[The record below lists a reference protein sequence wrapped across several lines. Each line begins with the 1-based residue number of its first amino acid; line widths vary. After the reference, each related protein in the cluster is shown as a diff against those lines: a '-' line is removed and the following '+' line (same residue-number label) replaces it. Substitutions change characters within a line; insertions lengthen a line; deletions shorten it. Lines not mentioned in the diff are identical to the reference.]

1 MRTRCLVCLK
11 RAFLCLSPN
20 IKPGE
25 VEIRTAQPPDLLRSL
40 KRVFL
45 CLRLTIKILQINA
58 ALCAK
63 SFCAAPPKKRP
74 GWEPGA
80 FHT

>member
-1 MRTRCLVCLK
+1 MVFFPNSYMRAGSLVC
-11 RAFLCLSPN
+11 
-20 IKPGE
+20 
-25 VEIRTAQPPDLLRSL
+25 L

-74 GWEPGA
+74 GWEPGV